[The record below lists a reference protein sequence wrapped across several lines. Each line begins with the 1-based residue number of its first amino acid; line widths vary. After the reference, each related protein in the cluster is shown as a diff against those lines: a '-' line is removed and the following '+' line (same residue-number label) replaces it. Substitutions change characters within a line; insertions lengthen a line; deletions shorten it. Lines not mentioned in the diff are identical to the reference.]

1 MKNKKSFQDLMKQMS
16 ELSED
21 QQGKLKGGFSAF
33 SASSNAAAVD
43 TSVSVSVT
51 VSHRVVMLMS
61 LRLPGREQLTY
72 GVIGYPNDPY
82 LFQRD
87 STINNSL

>member
-33 SASSNAAAVD
+33 SASANAASVD

-51 VSHRVVMLMS
+51 VA
-61 LRLPGREQLTY
+61 
-72 GVIGYPNDPY
+72 IGSSCSCSCGC
-82 LFQRD
+82 QVE
-87 STINNSL
+87 